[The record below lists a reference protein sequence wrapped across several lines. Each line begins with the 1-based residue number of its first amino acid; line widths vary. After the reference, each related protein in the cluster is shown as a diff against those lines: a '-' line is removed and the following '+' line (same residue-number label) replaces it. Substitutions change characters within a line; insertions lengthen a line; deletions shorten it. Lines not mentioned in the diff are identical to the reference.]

1 MSGLLWLFGTM
12 VAVGLLAPKKKKELD
27 AYQLLSKEGD
37 KMFDAAWAERQKKA
51 NKKTA
56 YDVLEIAP
64 RASVEEVKKAYKAAV
79 KKYHPD
85 HNASKNAN
93 AQFRN
98 VKKAYD
104 LLKDEDKKAEY
115 DATLL
120 TPAEKVVLVGFSVQQ
135 LRLTLAEHM
144 KIDSKTIKFTQTEDV
159 FINDQFVGCWCEYK
173 GFFVCY
179 KPKTPKNI
187 KFDHNIHE
195 IIYLTSYDRYEL
207 RQMIAINFGCETDAI
222 ELNLF
227 GTVLKYGEYALCW
240 RIADGGYLEFFC
252 PTIQEEAEIT
262 TDEDDDEFDFSDD
275 FEDDVK
281 EIGYH

>member
-1 MSGLLWLFGTM
+1 MSGLVWLFGTM
-12 VAVGLLAPKKKKELD
+12 VAAGLLAPKKKKEFD

-37 KMFDAAWAERQKKA
+37 KMFETAWAERQRKA

-64 RASVEEVKKAYKAAV
+64 RASAEEVKKAYKVAV

-93 AQFRN
+93 AQFRS
-98 VKKAYD
+98 VQKAYD
-104 LLKDEDKKAEY
+104 LLKDEDKKEEY

-179 KPKTPKNI
+179 KPKTAKQI

-240 RIADGGYLEFFC
+240 RITDGGFLEFFC
-252 PTIQEEAEIT
+252 PTISEEAEIT
-262 TDEDDDEFDFSDD
+262 TDEDDDEFDFEDD
-275 FEDDVK
+275 FEDDIK

>member
-37 KMFDAAWAERQKKA
+37 KMFEAAWAERQRKA

-64 RASVEEVKKAYKAAV
+64 EASAEEIKKAYKTAV

-85 HNASKNAN
+85 HNAGKNAN
-93 AQFRN
+93 AQFRS
-98 VKKAYD
+98 VQKAYD

-135 LRLTLAEHM
+135 LRLTFAEHM

-173 GFFVCY
+173 GFFVY
-179 KPKTPKNI
+179 YEPQTPKNI

-222 ELNLF
+222 ELDLF

-240 RIADGGYLEFFC
+240 RIADGGFLEFFC
-252 PTIQEEAEIT
+252 PTISEEAEIT
-262 TDEDDDEFDFSDD
+262 SDEDGDEFDFEDD
-275 FEDDVK
+275 FENDVK
-281 EIGYH
+281 EISHR